1 MVPSHVPEGGETSL
15 FGNGENSIYACI
27 KASAILS
34 VIYDMDYCVP
44 RGKLGVGEVSINKLK
59 LSTFNSNERLCWC
72 PVPSMTTG

>member
-44 RGKLGVGEVSINKLK
+44 RGKLGVGG
-59 LSTFNSNERLCWC
+59 F
-72 PVPSMTTG
+72 P